1 MYNEEK
7 NTQTTLFGD
16 EVKAIEQEV
25 TICVERE
32 YDRTKDEYEQHYIR
46 AIKNRHEGYGHAAE
60 GLTRLELSMKRI
72 KDDMKNYLGKL
83 AEPNDSIVKDV
94 AGDIYGHASQ
104 LAADAIAMAATAK
117 RIIYDIMVEAGNEEY
132 PIEALINST
141 DDDDFEEN
149 TETAGDIEYADA
161 DAQ

>member
-7 NTQTTLFGD
+7 TTQITLFGD

-32 YDRTKDEYEQHYIR
+32 YDRTKDDSEQHYIK

-141 DDDDFEEN
+141 EDDDLGEP

>member
-7 NTQTTLFGD
+7 NTQTTLFGG
-16 EVKAIEQEV
+16 EARAIEQEV

-32 YDRTKDEYEQHYIR
+32 YDRTKDDGEQHYIR

-83 AEPNDSIVKDV
+83 AEPSDSIVKDV

-141 DDDDFEEN
+141 DDDED
-149 TETAGDIEYADA
+149 TETNADDIEYADA

>member
-7 NTQTTLFGD
+7 NTQTTLFGG
-16 EVKAIEQEV
+16 EARAIEQEV

-32 YDRTKDEYEQHYIR
+32 YDRTKDDGEQHYIR

-141 DDDDFEEN
+141 DDDEN
-149 TETAGDIEYADA
+149 TETNADDIEYADA

>member
-1 MYNEEK
+1 
-7 NTQTTLFGD
+7 
-16 EVKAIEQEV
+16 
-25 TICVERE
+25 
-32 YDRTKDEYEQHYIR
+32 
-46 AIKNRHEGYGHAAE
+46 
-60 GLTRLELSMKRI
+60 
-72 KDDMKNYLGKL
+72 MKNYLGKL

-141 DDDDFEEN
+141 DDDEN
-149 TETAGDIEYADA
+149 TETNADDIEYADA

>member
-1 MYNEEK
+1 MYNEDK
-7 NTQTTLFGD
+7 NTQTSLFGD

-32 YDRTKDEYEQHYIR
+32 YDRTKDDCEQHYIR

-141 DDDDFEEN
+141 DDDEN
-149 TETAGDIEYADA
+149 TETNADDIEYADA

>member
-7 NTQTTLFGD
+7 IEQTTIFAD
-16 EVKAIEQEV
+16 EVTAIEHEV
-25 TICVERE
+25 ATCIERE
-32 YDRTKDEYEQHYIR
+32 YARTKDDREQHYIR

-141 DDDDFEEN
+141 DDDEN
-149 TETAGDIEYADA
+149 TETNADDIEYADA

>member
-32 YDRTKDEYEQHYIR
+32 YDRTKDDCEQHYIR

-141 DDDDFEEN
+141 DDDEN
-149 TETAGDIEYADA
+149 TETNADDIEYADA

>member
-7 NTQTTLFGD
+7 NIQTSMFGD

-25 TICVERE
+25 AICVDRE
-32 YDRTKDEYEQHYIR
+32 YERTNDDFEPHFIKS
-46 AIKNRHEGYGHAAE
+46 IKNRHEGYGYASE
-60 GLTRLELSMKRI
+60 GLTRLDLSMKRI
-72 KDDMKNYLGKL
+72 KDDMKVYLGRL
-83 AEPNDSIVKDV
+83 AEPSDYIVKDV

-117 RIIYDIMVEAGNEEY
+117 RIIYDIMVEAGNEEL
-132 PIEALINST
+132 PIEALINT
-141 DDDDFEEN
+141 EDDNLEEI
-149 TETAGDIEYADA
+149 TETADDIEYADA

>member
-7 NTQTTLFGD
+7 NEQMSLFGD
-16 EVKAIEQEV
+16 EVRAIEQEV

-60 GLTRLELSMKRI
+60 RLIGLDLSMKRI
-72 KDDMKNYLGKL
+72 KDDMKGYLGRL
-83 AEPNDSIVKDV
+83 TEPSDSIVKDV
-94 AGDIYGHASQ
+94 AGDIYGHATQ

-117 RIIYDIMVEAGNEEY
+117 RIIYDIMVEENNKEY
-132 PIEALINST
+132 PIEALIDST
-141 DDDDFEEN
+141 DDEET
-149 TETAGDIEYADA
+149 TETDNADGIEYADA